1 MVRRDLFR
9 RLGTVALTAVLSFL
23 VAGGLNAQP
32 VPITPDTETLLAPF
46 SPNDET
52 AFKQP
57 GKVFYPET
65 WFHFIGGNIS
75 REGIDADL
83 QAIADAGISG
93 VQWFHGS
100 GGMWPGT
107 TRHLTQLTP
116 EWEDMVSYVG
126 RKADSLELR
135 LTIQTCPGW
144 SMAGGP
150 WIKPENAMRQLVW
163 SRTDIPV
170 IGKSDGKEDS
180 DEIACEIPPKGFLPK
195 GQPSNE
201 PWRDYHDI
209 KVLAFPTPLGDTGEA
224 LVPEP
229 TSGPEEW
236 KDLFKG
242 LTTKEIQLQPG
253 TTSTV
258 TFSLPK
264 GEVIRTLEL
273 PPVGAFSHNFC
284 YNPGIHVRLTAKTN
298 SGEEKT
304 MVDANLPMSNWQDGG
319 LNNMVFACNEVEGA
333 ESYTFTLTN
342 AHPASVR
349 FVRFWSAA
357 RKNSWRGEAGWTL
370 IAKEPYQ
377 QHTEQNPLA
386 FVKTT
391 DIIDITDK
399 MNPDG
404 ILDWTPPAGDCPQG
418 TWTVLRIGHVNFGK
432 RNGPATP
439 EATGWECSKFD
450 PKGAEI
456 QFANYV
462 GMLQDGPLGGKAKG
476 MLMDSWECNTQT
488 WTDTMEKDFRDA
500 AGYDIA
506 VRLPALMGYVLDSQ
520 EETSRFL
527 IDWRRTVNKLYCEN
541 FFKKMTDLAHAKGLE
556 VQFETAGSDV
566 VTMDPMEYFKYADV
580 PMCEFWQPFSEGY
593 VGDLDFKPIEPTES
607 AAHLYGKPRVAS
619 ESFTSFSLTWDE
631 HWQMLKE
638 VANFNMA
645 EGVTH
650 NVFHTY
656 THNPQ
661 VGFLPPGT
669 TFGGA
674 IGTPFL
680 RGQTW
685 WKYMNHFTT
694 YLARTSYLLERGR
707 PVQDV
712 LWYLGDEVGHKPSQ
726 YTGSGK
732 RQSGDIRFP
741 DGFKYDYCNP
751 DALLNRIS
759 VRDGKLVTP
768 EGIEYEVLWIPEN
781 ERMLPETIEKI
792 KELVD
797 NGAKVIANVP
807 MALATLNDGEINR
820 FDQALNSL
828 WGNVPAG
835 KISKIG
841 KGKLAVGIGLADAL
855 KAFGLKPH
863 IQDGGAEIIWS
874 ERVIDG
880 AKWYYIAAPVGEAF
894 KGVIRL
900 EGKGKA
906 EWWDPVTGEVKSLKA
921 KGFGRMKK
929 VRLDLAK
936 AESGFVVFRSG
947 ASSPTTKEKAFPGK
961 PDHGQIAI
969 EGWTVKFPEGWGTPE
984 GTISLSELK
993 PWKDLDLGD
1002 EGKSFSGTASYETSF
1017 TLNKSQ
1023 IGKDLVLDLGKV
1035 DFIADIK
1042 VNGKSAGVLWTEPY
1056 SLNIKDFIQEGEN
1069 TLTVD
1074 VTGTW
1079 YNRLAYDASQPEPQ
1093 RKTWTIAGPAAGSQ
1107 LHDSGLL
1114 GPVRIEY

>member
-1 MVRRDLFR
+1 MVSRDLFR

-116 EWEDMVSYVG
+116 EWEEMVSYVG
-126 RKADSLELR
+126 RKADSLGLR

-170 IGKSDGKEDS
+170 IDKSDGKEDS

-209 KVLAFPTPLGDTGEA
+209 RVLAFPTPLGDTGKV

-258 TFSLPK
+258 TFRLPK

-342 AHPASVR
+342 DHPASVR

-370 IAKEPYQ
+370 IAKEPFQ

-386 FVKTT
+386 FVKTK

-541 FFKKMTDLAHAKGLE
+541 FFKRMTDLAHAKGLE

-759 VRDGKLVTP
+759 VKDGKLVTP

-797 NGAKVIANVP
+797 NGAKVIADVP
-807 MALATLNDGEINR
+807 MALATLNEGETNR

-894 KGVIRL
+894 KGIIRL

-906 EWWDPVTGEVKSLKA
+906 EWWDPVTGEVKSLKT
-921 KGFGRMKK
+921 KGFGRLKK

-969 EGWTVKFPEGWGTPE
+969 EGWTVRFPEGWGTPE

-1002 EGKSFSGTASYETSF
+1002 EGKSFSGTATYETSF
-1017 TLNKSQ
+1017 TLDKSQ

-1042 VNGKSAGVLWTEPY
+1042 INGKSAGVLWTEPY

-1079 YNRLAYDASQPEPQ
+1079 YNRLAYDASQPEAQ

>member
-1 MVRRDLFR
+1 MRHLFTSIAMGLTC
-9 RLGTVALTAVLSFL
+9 LGLW
-23 VAGGLNAQP
+23 AQP
-32 VPITPDTETLLAPF
+32 VGIVPDSKILAAPF
-46 SPNDET
+46 SPADEA
-52 AFKQP
+52 AFMQP
-57 GKVFYPET
+57 GRVFYPET

-83 QAIADAGISG
+83 QAIYDAGISG

-116 EWEDMVSYVG
+116 EWEDMVRYVG
-126 RKADSLELR
+126 RKADSLGLR
-135 LTIQTCPGW
+135 LTVQTCPGW

-150 WIKPENAMRQLVW
+150 WIKPENAMRQLIW

-170 IGKSDGKEDS
+170 GEKATVI
-180 DEIACEIPPKGFLPK
+180 LK
-195 GQPSNE
+195 GQPSDE

-229 TSGPEEW
+229 ASGPEEW
-236 KDLFKG
+236 KELFKG
-242 LTTKEIQLQPG
+242 LNTKDIQLQPG
-253 TTSTV
+253 TTTTV

-284 YNPGIHVRLTAKTN
+284 YNPGIHVRLTANTSDEK
-298 SGEEKT
+298 EKT
-304 MVDANLPMSNWQDGG
+304 LVDADLPMSNWQDGG
-319 LNNMVFACNEVEGA
+319 VNNMVLACNEVEGA

-370 IAKEPYQ
+370 IAKEPFQ

-386 FVKTT
+386 FVKTK
-391 DIIDITDK
+391 DIIDITGK
-399 MNPDG
+399 MKPDG
-404 ILDWTPPAGDCPQG
+404 TLDWTAPSGDCPQG
-418 TWTVLRIGHVNFGK
+418 TWTVLRFGHVNFGK
-432 RNGPATP
+432 RNAPATP

-488 WTDTMEKDFRDA
+488 WTDTMEKDFKDA
-500 AGYDIA
+500 AGYDLA

-527 IDWRRTVNKLYCEN
+527 IDWRRTANGLYVEN
-541 FFKKMTDLAHAKGLE
+541 FFRKMTELAHGKGLE
-556 VQFETAGSDV
+556 VQYETAGSDV
-566 VTMDPMEYFKYADV
+566 VTMDPIEYFKYADV
-580 PMCEFWQPFSEGY
+580 PMCEFWQPFTEGY

-645 EGVTH
+645 AGVTH

-685 WKYMNHFTT
+685 WKYMDHFTT

-726 YTGSGK
+726 YTGNGK

-759 VRDGKLVTP
+759 VKNGKLVTP

-792 KELVD
+792 KELVN
-797 NGAKVIANVP
+797 NGAKVIAKAPVAP
-807 MALATLNDGEINR
+807 ATLNEVEANR
-820 FDQALNSL
+820 FDQAVKSL
-828 WGNVPAG
+828 WGDIPEG
-835 KISKIG
+835 KIAKIG
-841 KGKLAVGIGLADAL
+841 KGKLAVGIELADAI

-863 IQDGGAEIIWS
+863 IQDDGAEIIWS
-874 ERVIDG
+874 EREVDG
-880 AKWYYIAAPVGEAF
+880 AKWYYIAAPVGEGF
-894 KGVIRL
+894 NGTIKL

-906 EWWDPVTGEVKSLKA
+906 EWWDPVNGTVKSLKA
-921 KGFGRMKK
+921 KGWGRMKK
-929 VRLDLAK
+929 VNLDLAN

-947 ASSPTTKEKAFPGK
+947 TSSPTTKEKAFAPK
-961 PDHGQIAI
+961 PDAGQIAI
-969 EGWTVKFPEGWGTPE
+969 EGWTVKFPNGWGAPTEP
-984 GTISLSELK
+984 IAINELK
-993 PWKDLDLGD
+993 PWKDLPLGE
-1002 EGKSFSGTASYETSF
+1002 EGKAFSGTATYEASF
-1017 TLNKSQ
+1017 TIDKGQL
-1023 IGKDLVLDLGKV
+1023 GKELVLDLGKV
-1035 DFIADIK
+1035 DFIADVK

-1079 YNRLAYDASQPEPQ
+1079 YNRLAYDASQPEAQ

-1114 GPVRIEY
+1114 GPVFIEY

>member
-1 MVRRDLFR
+1 MYR
-9 RLGTVALTAVLSFL
+9 RLGTVALTAVLSFW
-23 VAGGLNAQP
+23 VAGTLNAQP
-32 VPITPDTETLLAPF
+32 VGIAPDAETLGAPF
-46 SPNDET
+46 SPKDEA

-57 GKVFYPET
+57 EKVFYPET
-65 WFHFIGGNIS
+65 WFHFIGGNVS
-75 REGIDADL
+75 KEGIDADL

-93 VQWFHGS
+93 IQWFHGYF
-100 GGMWPGT
+100 GGPWPATG
-107 TRHLTQLTP
+107 HQLTTLSP
-116 EWEDMVSYVG
+116 EWEDMVGYLG
-126 RKADSLELR
+126 QKAASLGLR
-135 LTIQTCPGW
+135 LTVQTCPGW

-163 SRTDIPV
+163 SRTDIPAGEKANV
-170 IGKSDGKEDS
+170 I
-180 DEIACEIPPKGFLPK
+180 PK
-195 GQPSNE
+195 GQPSDE

-209 KVLAFPTPLGDTGEA
+209 KVLAFPTPLGDTGEP
-224 LVPEP
+224 LRPESIKASEDWR
-229 TSGPEEW
+229 TIFEGGDKSV
-236 KDLFKG
+236 
-242 LTTKEIQLQPG
+242 QLEPG
-253 TTSTV
+253 TNSVV
-258 TFSLPK
+258 TFTLPK

-284 YNPGIHVRLTAKTN
+284 YDPGIHVKLTATKA
-298 SGEEKT
+298 GEEKT
-304 MVDANLPMSNWQDGG
+304 LVDADLPMSNWQDGG
-319 LNNMVFACNEVEGA
+319 VNNMVFACNEVEGA

-342 AHPASVR
+342 AHPATVR

-370 IAKEPYQ
+370 IAKELWQ

-386 FVKTT
+386 FVKTK

-399 MNPDG
+399 LTADG
-404 ILDWTPPAGDCPQG
+404 RLDWTAPSGDLPEG
-418 TWTVLRIGHVNFGK
+418 KWTVLRIGHVNFGK
-432 RNGPATP
+432 RNSPAPP

-462 GMLQDGPLGGKAKG
+462 GMLQDGPLKGGASG

-488 WTDTMEKDFRDA
+488 WTDTMEEDFMAA
-500 AGYDIA
+500 AGYSIA
-506 VRLPALMGYVLDSQ
+506 ERIPALMGYVLDSQ

-527 IDWRRTVNKLYCEN
+527 IDWRRTANGLYVEN
-541 FFKKMTDLAHAKGLE
+541 FFKRMTDLAHGKGME
-556 VQFETAGSDV
+556 VQYETAGSDV

-580 PMCEFWQPFSEGY
+580 PMCEFWQPFTEGY

-607 AAHLYGKPRVAS
+607 AAHIYGKPRVAS
-619 ESFTSFSLTWDE
+619 ESFTSFALTWDE

-661 VGFLPPGT
+661 IGFLPPGT
-669 TFGGA
+669 SFANG

-726 YTGSGK
+726 YTGNGK

-759 VRDGKLVTP
+759 VKDGKLVTP
-768 EGIEYEVLWIPEN
+768 EGIEYEILWIPEN
-781 ERMLPETIEKI
+781 ERMLPGTIEKI
-792 KELVD
+792 KELVND
-797 NGAKVIANVP
+797 GAKVIAKAPVAP
-807 MALATLNDGEINR
+807 ATLNEAETNN
-820 FDQALNSL
+820 FDQAVKSL
-828 WGNVPAG
+828 WGGVPEG
-835 KISKIG
+835 RITKIG
-841 KGKLAVGIGLADAL
+841 KGKLAVGIELADAL

-863 IQDGGAEIIWS
+863 IQDNGAEIIWS
-874 ERVIDG
+874 EREIDG
-880 AKWYYIAAPVGEAF
+880 ARWYYIAAPVGESF
-894 KGVIRL
+894 NGTIKL
-900 EGKGKA
+900 DGKGKA
-906 EWWDPVTGEVKSLKA
+906 EWWDPVNGTVKSLKA
-921 KGFGRMKK
+921 KGWGRMKK
-929 VRLDLAK
+929 VHLVLAQ

-947 ASSPTTKEKAFPGK
+947 ASAPATKEKAFAPCPNAGR
-961 PDHGQIAI
+961 IAV
-969 EGWTVKFPEGWGTPE
+969 EGWTVKFPDNWGAPTEPL
-984 GTISLSELK
+984 TINELK
-993 PWKDLDLGD
+993 PWKDLPLGE
-1002 EGKSFSGTASYETSF
+1002 EGKAFSGTATYEASF
-1017 TLNKSQ
+1017 TVDNSMT
-1023 IGKDLVLDLGKV
+1023 GKAMVLDLGKV
-1035 DFIADIK
+1035 DFIADVK
-1042 VNGKSAGVLWTEPY
+1042 VNGKNAGVRWTEPY
-1056 SLNIKDFIQEGEN
+1056 SLDISDLVQEGEN
-1069 TLTVD
+1069 TLTID

-1079 YNRLAYDASQPEPQ
+1079 FNRLAYDASRPEAE

-1107 LHDSGLL
+1107 LRDSGLL
-1114 GPVRIEY
+1114 GPVSINY

>member
-9 RLGTVALTAVLSFL
+9 RLGTVALTAVLSFW

-116 EWEDMVSYVG
+116 EWEEMVSYVG
-126 RKADSLELR
+126 RKADSLGLR

-170 IGKSDGKEDS
+170 IDKSDGKEDS

-284 YNPGIHVRLTAKTN
+284 YNPGIHVRLTAKTK

-333 ESYTFTLTN
+333 ENYTFTLTN

-462 GMLQDGPLGGKAKG
+462 GMLQDGPLGGKAQG

-488 WTDTMEKDFRDA
+488 WTDAMEKDFRDA

-759 VRDGKLVTP
+759 VKNGKLVTP

-807 MALATLNDGEINR
+807 KALATLNDGEINR
-820 FDQALNSL
+820 FDQALKSL
-828 WGNVPAG
+828 WGDVPAG

-1002 EGKSFSGTASYETSF
+1002 EGKSFSGTATYETSF
-1017 TLNKSQ
+1017 TLDKSQ

-1079 YNRLAYDASQPEPQ
+1079 YNRLAYDASQPEPH

>member
-1 MVRRDLFR
+1 MRHLFTSIAMGLTC
-9 RLGTVALTAVLSFL
+9 LGLW
-23 VAGGLNAQP
+23 AQP
-32 VPITPDTETLLAPF
+32 VGITPDPKTLAAPF
-46 SPNDET
+46 SPADEA

-57 GKVFYPET
+57 EKVFYPET

-126 RKADSLELR
+126 RKADSLGLR

-150 WIKPENAMRQLVW
+150 WIQPENAMRQLVW
-163 SRTDIPV
+163 SRTDVPV
-170 IGKSDGKEDS
+170 GDK
-180 DEIACEIPPKGFLPK
+180 ATVLPK

-242 LTTKEIQLQPG
+242 LNSKSLQLQPG

-258 TFSLPK
+258 TFTLPK

-284 YNPGIHVRLTAKTN
+284 YDPGIHITLTAKTN
-298 SGEEKT
+298 EGGEKT
-304 MVDANLPMSNWQDGG
+304 LVDANLPMSNWQDGG
-319 LNNMVFACNEVEGA
+319 VNNMVFACNEVEGA

-342 AHPASVR
+342 AHPASVS

-386 FVKTT
+386 YVKTK

-399 MNPDG
+399 IRPDG
-404 ILDWTPPAGDCPQG
+404 SLDWTPPAGDCPQG

-450 PKGAEI
+450 PKGAET

-462 GMLQDGPLGGKAKG
+462 GMLQDGPLNGKAKG

-488 WTDTMEKDFRDA
+488 WTDTMEKDFLDA
-500 AGYDIA
+500 AGYSIIE
-506 VRLPALMGYVLDSQ
+506 RLPALMGYVLDSQ

-527 IDWRRTVNKLYCEN
+527 IDWRRTANRLYCDN
-541 FFKKMTDLAHAKGLE
+541 FFKRMTDLAHEKGME

-759 VRDGKLVTP
+759 VKDGKLVTP

-792 KELVD
+792 KELVN
-797 NGAKVIANVP
+797 NGAKVIAKAPVAP
-807 MALATLNDGEINR
+807 ATLNESEANN
-820 FDQALNSL
+820 FDQAVKSL
-828 WGNVPAG
+828 WGGASEG

-841 KGKLAVGIGLADAL
+841 KGKLAVGIELADAL

-880 AKWYYIAAPVGEAF
+880 AKWYYIAAPVGESF
-894 KGVIRL
+894 DGVIRL

-961 PDHGQIAI
+961 PDHGQIAV
-969 EGWTVKFPEGWGTPE
+969 EGWIVKFPEGWGTPE

-993 PWKDLDLGD
+993 PWKDLDLGE
-1002 EGKSFSGTASYETSF
+1002 EGKSFSGTATYESSF
-1017 TLNKSQ
+1017 TIDKNQ
-1023 IGKDLVLDLGKV
+1023 IGRDLVLDLGKV
-1035 DFIADIK
+1035 DFIADVK

-1056 SLNIKDFIQEGEN
+1056 SLNIKDFIQKGEN

-1079 YNRLAYDASQPEPQ
+1079 YNRLAYDASQPEAQ
-1093 RKTWTIAGPAAGSQ
+1093 RKTWTIAGPREGSP

-1114 GPVRIEY
+1114 GPVMIEY

>member
-57 GKVFYPET
+57 SKVFYPET

-116 EWEDMVSYVG
+116 EWEEMVSYVG
-126 RKADSLELR
+126 RKADSLGLR

-170 IGKSDGKEDS
+170 IDKSDGKEDS

-209 KVLAFPTPLGDTGEA
+209 RVLAFPTPLGDTGEA

-258 TFSLPK
+258 TFRLPK

-284 YNPGIHVRLTAKTN
+284 YNPGIHVRLTAKTK

-349 FVRFWSAA
+349 FIRFWSAA

-759 VRDGKLVTP
+759 VKDGKLVTP

-797 NGAKVIANVP
+797 NGAKVIADVP
-807 MALATLNDGEINR
+807 MALATLNEGETNR
-820 FDQALNSL
+820 FNQALNSL
-828 WGNVPAG
+828 WGDVPEG

-969 EGWTVKFPEGWGTPE
+969 EGWTVRFPEGWGTPE

-1002 EGKSFSGTASYETSF
+1002 EGKSFSGTATYETSF
-1017 TLNKSQ
+1017 TLDKSQ

-1079 YNRLAYDASQPEPQ
+1079 YNRLAYDASQPEAQ

>member
-116 EWEDMVSYVG
+116 EWEEMVSYVG
-126 RKADSLELR
+126 RKADSLGLR

-170 IGKSDGKEDS
+170 IDKSDGKEDS

-541 FFKKMTDLAHAKGLE
+541 FFKRMTDLAHAKGLE

-768 EGIEYEVLWIPEN
+768 EGVEYEVLWIPEN

-828 WGNVPAG
+828 WGNIPAG

-841 KGKLAVGIGLADAL
+841 KGKLAVGIELADAL

-874 ERVIDG
+874 EREIDG

-921 KGFGRMKK
+921 KGFGRLKK

-969 EGWTVKFPEGWGTPE
+969 EGWTVRFPEGWGTPE

-1002 EGKSFSGTASYETSF
+1002 EGKSFSGTATYETSF
-1017 TLNKSQ
+1017 TLDKSQ

-1079 YNRLAYDASQPEPQ
+1079 YNRLAYDASQPEAQ

>member
-1 MVRRDLFR
+1 MRHLFTSIAMGLTC
-9 RLGTVALTAVLSFL
+9 LGVW
-23 VAGGLNAQP
+23 AQP
-32 VPITPDTETLLAPF
+32 VGIVPDPKILAAPF
-46 SPNDET
+46 SPADEA

-126 RKADSLELR
+126 RKADSLGLR

-150 WIKPENAMRQLVW
+150 WITPENAMRQLVW
-163 SRTDIPV
+163 SRTDIPAG
-170 IGKSDGKEDS
+170 GKG
-180 DEIACEIPPKGFLPK
+180 AVLPK
-195 GQPSNE
+195 GQPSGE
-201 PWRDYHDI
+201 PWRDYRDI
-209 KVLAFPTPLGDTGEA
+209 KVLAFPTPLGDTGEP
-224 LVPEP
+224 LKPE
-229 TSGPEEW
+229 SIKASDDW
-236 KDLFKG
+236 KTLFEG
-242 LTTKEIQLQPG
+242 GENSLQLQPG

-264 GEVIRTLEL
+264 GKVIRTLEL
-273 PPVGAFSHNFC
+273 PPVGAFSHSFC
-284 YNPGIHVRLTAKTN
+284 YDPGVHIKLTASKAD
-298 SGEEKT
+298 EEIT
-304 MVDANLPMSNWQDGG
+304 LVNADFPMSNWQDGG
-319 LNNMVFACNEVEGA
+319 VNNMVFACNEVENA
-333 ESYTFTLTN
+333 DSYTFTLTN
-342 AHPASVR
+342 AHPATVR
-349 FVRFWSAA
+349 FVRLWSAA

-370 IAKEPYQ
+370 IAKEPFQ
-377 QHTEQNPLA
+377 QHTAQNPLA
-386 FVKTT
+386 FVKTK
-391 DIIDITDK
+391 DIIDLSDK
-399 MNPDG
+399 MRPDG
-404 ILDWTPPAGDCPQG
+404 TLDWTAPAGDIPEG
-418 TWTVLRIGHVNFGK
+418 KWTVLRFGHVNFGK
-432 RNGPATP
+432 RNAPATP

-450 PKGAEI
+450 PKGAEV

-462 GMLQDGPLGGKAKG
+462 GMLQDGPLAGKASG

-488 WTDTMEKDFRDA
+488 WTDTMEKDFREA
-500 AGYDIA
+500 AGYDLA
-506 VRLPALMGYVLDSQ
+506 VRIPALMGYVLDSQ

-527 IDWRRTVNKLYCEN
+527 IDWRRTVNGLYVEN
-541 FFKKMTDLAHAKGLE
+541 FFKRMTDLAHGKGME
-556 VQFETAGSDV
+556 VQYETAGSDV

-607 AAHLYGKPRVAS
+607 AAHIYGKPRVAS

-759 VRDGKLVTP
+759 VKDGKLVTP

-781 ERMLPETIEKI
+781 ERMLSSTVEKI
-792 KELVD
+792 NELVRA
-797 NGAKVIANVP
+797 GAKVIAKAPVAP
-807 MALATLNDGEINR
+807 ATLNDEEAGR
-820 FDQALNSL
+820 FDHAVKSL
-828 WGNVPAG
+828 WGGLPEG
-835 KISKIG
+835 KITKIG
-841 KGKLAVGIGLADAL
+841 KGKLAVGIELADAL

-874 ERVIDG
+874 EREVDG

-894 KGVIRL
+894 NGTIKL

-921 KGFGRMKK
+921 KGWGRMKK
-929 VRLDLAK
+929 VSLDLAQ

-947 ASSPTTKEKAFPGK
+947 SSSPATKEKAFAPK
-961 PDHGQIAI
+961 PSNGTVAV
-969 EGWTVKFPEGWGTPE
+969 ENWTVKFPEGWGAPKE
-984 GTISLSELK
+984 PIKISELK
-993 PWKDLDLGD
+993 PWKDLPLGD
-1002 EGKSFSGTASYETSF
+1002 EGKSFSGTATYEATF
-1017 TLNKSQ
+1017 NVDKSML
-1023 IGKDLVLDLGKV
+1023 GKDLVLDLGKV
-1035 DFIADIK
+1035 DFIADVK
-1042 VNGKSAGVLWTEPY
+1042 VGGKSAGVLWTDPY
-1056 SLNIKDFIQEGEN
+1056 SLNIKDLVKEGEN

-1079 YNRLAYDASQPEPQ
+1079 YNRLAYDASLPEAG
-1093 RKTWTIAGPAAGSQ
+1093 RKTWTIAGPAAGSP

-1114 GPVRIEY
+1114 GPVSIKY

>member
-126 RKADSLELR
+126 RKADSLGLR

-170 IGKSDGKEDS
+170 IDKSSGKEDS

-253 TTSTV
+253 STSTV
-258 TFSLPK
+258 SFTLPK
-264 GEVIRTLEL
+264 GEIIRTLEL

-284 YNPGIHVRLTAKTN
+284 YNPGIHVRLTAKTK

-319 LNNMVFACNEVEGA
+319 VNNMVFACNEVEGA

-541 FFKKMTDLAHAKGLE
+541 FFKRMTDLAHAKGLE

-759 VRDGKLVTP
+759 VKNGKLVTP

-820 FDQALNSL
+820 FDQSLNSL

-855 KAFGLKPH
+855 KDFGLKPH

-874 ERVIDG
+874 ERIIDG

-969 EGWTVKFPEGWGTPE
+969 EGWTVRFPEGWGTPE

-1002 EGKSFSGTASYETSF
+1002 EGKSFSGTATYETSF
-1017 TLNKSQ
+1017 TLDKSQ

-1056 SLNIKDFIQEGEN
+1056 SLNIKNFIQEGEN

>member
-1 MVRRDLFR
+1 MTAKSFTCRWSL
-9 RLGTVALTAVLSFL
+9 LALTAVLSFY
-23 VAGGLNAQP
+23 VAGVAEAQI
-32 VPITPDTETLLAPF
+32 VGIAPDAETLGAPF
-46 SPNDET
+46 SPKDEA
-52 AFKQP
+52 AFQQP
-57 GKVFYPET
+57 EKVFYPET

-126 RKADSLELR
+126 GKASSLGLR
-135 LTIQTCPGW
+135 LTVQTCPGW

-150 WIKPENAMRQLVW
+150 WIKPENAMRQLIW
-163 SRTDIPV
+163 SRTDVPAGQKAAI
-170 IGKSDGKEDS
+170 I
-180 DEIACEIPPKGFLPK
+180 PK
-195 GQPSNE
+195 GQPSDE
-201 PWRDYHDI
+201 PWRDYRDI
-209 KVLAFPTPLGDTGEA
+209 KVLAFPTPLGDTGEP
-224 LVPEP
+224 LKPE
-229 TSGPEEW
+229 SIKASDDW
-236 KDLFKG
+236 KTLFEGGEKS
-242 LTTKEIQLQPG
+242 LELQPG

-258 TFSLPK
+258 TFTLPK

-284 YNPGIHVRLTAKTN
+284 YDPGVHVKLTASKD
-298 SGEEKT
+298 GQEKVL
-304 MVDANLPMSNWQDGG
+304 VDADFPMSNWQDGG
-319 LNNMVFACNEVEGA
+319 VNNMVFACNEVEA
-333 ESYTFTLTN
+333 ADSYTFTLTN
-342 AHPASVR
+342 AHPATVR
-349 FVRFWSAA
+349 FIRLWSAA

-370 IAKEPYQ
+370 IAKEPFQ
-377 QHTEQNPLA
+377 QHTEQNPLS
-386 FVKTT
+386 FVKTK

-399 MNPDG
+399 LSPDG
-404 ILDWTPPAGDCPQG
+404 RLDWTAPAGECPQG

-432 RNGPATP
+432 RNAPATP

-500 AGYDIA
+500 AGYDLA
-506 VRLPALMGYVLDSQ
+506 VRIPALMGYVLDSQ

-527 IDWRRTVNKLYCEN
+527 IDWRRTANGLYVEN
-541 FFKKMTDLAHAKGLE
+541 FFKRMTDLAHGKGME
-556 VQFETAGSDV
+556 VQYETAGSDV
-566 VTMDPMEYFKYADV
+566 VTMDPIEYFKYADV

-607 AAHLYGKPRVAS
+607 AAHIYGKPRVAS

-685 WKYMNHFTT
+685 WKYMKYFTT

-712 LWYLGDEVGHKPSQ
+712 LWYLGDEVGHKPHQ
-726 YTGSGK
+726 YTTSGK

-751 DALLNRIS
+751 DALLTRLS
-759 VRDGKLVTP
+759 VKDGKLVTL

-781 ERMLPETIEKI
+781 ERMLPGTVEKI
-792 KELVD
+792 GELLKA
-797 NGAKVIANVP
+797 GAKVIANAPTGV
-807 MALATLNDGEINR
+807 ATLKDGEADKLAKAVESVWSGTSKGVN
-820 FDQALNSL
+820 
-828 WGNVPAG
+828 
-835 KISKIG
+835 KIG
-841 KGKLAVGIGLADAL
+841 KGRLAVGMSLDEAL

-863 IQDGGAEIIWS
+863 IEDGGAEIIWN
-874 ERVIDG
+874 EREVQG
-880 AKWYYIAAPVGEAF
+880 ARWYYIAAPVGEAF
-894 KGVIRL
+894 DGIIRL

-906 EWWDPVTGEVKSLKA
+906 EWWDPVSGTVKSLKA
-921 KGFGRMKK
+921 KGWGRMKK
-929 VRLDLAK
+929 IHLDLAE
-936 AESGFVVFRSG
+936 AESGFVVFRNGS
-947 ASSPTTKEKAFPGK
+947 SSPSVKERAFAKAEPKGSV
-961 PDHGQIAI
+961 AL
-969 EGWTVKFPEGWGTPE
+969 EGWTVKFPDGWGAPAE
-984 GTISLSELK
+984 PVSLKELK
-993 PWKDLDLGD
+993 PWKDLPLGD
-1002 EGKSFSGTASYETSF
+1002 EGKSFSGTATYETTF
-1017 TLNKSQ
+1017 T
-1023 IGKDLVLDLGKV
+1023 IGKDQLGKELTLDLGKV
-1035 DFIADIK
+1035 DFIADVK

-1056 SLNIKDFIQEGEN
+1056 SLNISELVQEGEN
-1069 TLTVD
+1069 RISVD
-1074 VTGTW
+1074 VTSTW
-1079 YNRLAYDASQPEPQ
+1079 YNRLVFDASLPEAQ
-1093 RKTWTIAGPAAGSQ
+1093 RKTWTIAGPAAGSEF
-1107 LHDSGLL
+1107 HDSGLL
-1114 GPVRIEY
+1114 GPVKIEY